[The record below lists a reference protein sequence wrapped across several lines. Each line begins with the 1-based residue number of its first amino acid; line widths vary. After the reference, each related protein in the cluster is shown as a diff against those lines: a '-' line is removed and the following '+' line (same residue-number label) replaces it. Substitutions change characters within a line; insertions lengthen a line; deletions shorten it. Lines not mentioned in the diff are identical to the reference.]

1 MSVNF
6 MIQAMCIYAGITGTI
21 ICINGTVLASK
32 AKDFRAVAIL
42 IATTVITVI
51 LAIIGLHD
59 LIIVGAFG
67 LSGRIIAAVI
77 MFASVAT
84 ALVYARKAKRI
95 CRKSQN

>member
-1 MSVNF
+1 
-6 MIQAMCIYAGITGTI
+6 MCIYAGITGTI
-21 ICINGTVLASK
+21 ICINGAVLASK

-42 IATTVITVI
+42 IATTVLTVI

-77 MFASVAT
+77 MFASVIT
-84 ALVYARKAKRI
+84 ALVYTRKAKRI
-95 CRKSQN
+95 CQKIKN

>member
-1 MSVNF
+1 

-21 ICINGTVLASK
+21 ICINGAVLASK

-42 IATTVITVI
+42 IATTVLTVI

-77 MFASVAT
+77 MFASIMT
-84 ALVYARKAKRI
+84 ALVYTRKAKRI